1 MSVANFIPE
10 IMAAGILKERDEVM
24 VAVKNCNKNWEGQI
38 KQKGDR
44 VKIKSVGDVTI
55 KSYTRNADIDLPET
69 PDGAAQYLDIT
80 EEEYFNIAIDNVDN
94 VQADENLLQELKRK
108 AGIALAN
115 NQDLFIFNKYT
126 EAGTTLTQ
134 GSLTSANMYST
145 LTKALRMMQRVGKVP
160 EGTKKILEVSP
171 EVAEK
176 MILAKIIKDTNNSD
190 IIKNGK
196 VGNFFGLDI
205 YVSTNVIYSGS
216 DDTVRT
222 YCLLRT
228 LDAITFAEQFT
239 EMKAYEPERRFSDA
253 MKGIQVYGAQV
264 VRPKELICLD
274 LTCASE
280 AGI

>member
-44 VKIKSVGDVTI
+44 VKIRSVGDVTI
-55 KSYTRNADIDLPET
+55 KTYTRNADIDAPEI
-69 PDGAAQYLDIT
+69 PSDMAQYLDIT

-94 VQADENLLQELKRK
+94 VQADEDLLAELKRK
-108 AGIALAN
+108 AGIGLAN

-126 EAGTTLTQ
+126 QAGTTLTQ
-134 GSLTSANMYST
+134 GALTSANMFST
-145 LTKALRMMQRVGKVP
+145 LTKALRIMQRVGKVP
-160 EGTKKILEVSP
+160 EGTKKVLEVSP

-205 YVSTNVIYSGS
+205 FVSTNVINSGS
-216 DDTVRT
+216 DDTVRS

-239 EMKAYEPERRFSDA
+239 KMQAYEPQARFSDA

-274 LTCASE
+274 LTCAAE
-280 AGI
+280 TAV